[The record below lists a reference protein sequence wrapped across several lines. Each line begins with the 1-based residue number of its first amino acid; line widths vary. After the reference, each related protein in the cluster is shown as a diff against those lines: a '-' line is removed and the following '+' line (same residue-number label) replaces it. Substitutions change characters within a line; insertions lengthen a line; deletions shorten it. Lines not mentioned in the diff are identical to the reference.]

1 MQAVSNAQV
10 IRLLE
15 QIGNHY
21 RANIAS
27 PFIRPALMQ
36 LPLDPQD
43 LVQVEMFT
51 QKQGQY
57 LGFDLEELYR
67 QIAASARFV
76 SMVRHDLLPV
86 LRNRLGGGATE
97 QQKVFRD
104 MAVNNFGSNL
114 KVFADLINELYVV
127 LVDLDKQE
135 SKGRRLPLY
144 MQMPELVDIGRTLVG

>member
-1 MQAVSNAQV
+1 
-10 IRLLE
+10 
-15 QIGNHY
+15 
-21 RANIAS
+21 
-27 PFIRPALMQ
+27 MQ